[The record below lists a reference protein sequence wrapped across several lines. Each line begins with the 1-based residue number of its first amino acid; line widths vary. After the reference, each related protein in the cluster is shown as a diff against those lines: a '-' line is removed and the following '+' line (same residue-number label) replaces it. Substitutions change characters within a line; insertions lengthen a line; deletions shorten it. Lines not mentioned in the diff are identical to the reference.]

1 VASRRTVSVLFT
13 DVVGSTEL
21 RGALGDDR
29 ADDVFARLCE
39 DQVAAVQE
47 NRGTLVK
54 SLGDGIM
61 AVFDSAADAV
71 AAGAQ
76 IQSRTTERARLE
88 DVDLAA
94 RVGVSA
100 GDASLESGDWF
111 GTPVV
116 EASRL
121 CAAATAGQVLVADLV
136 RSLAGSRTHIAFLRL
151 GPMTLKGLA
160 DEVVAYEIEADG
172 AATAPAA
179 RTVRR
184 TDDNALRLRLAGP
197 FTVERGGEA
206 VPDADLGSRKA
217 RLLLKVLAA
226 RRGHIVPMD
235 EIVEVLWGADAPAK
249 AEANVATLV
258 SRLRGVLGSEV
269 VDGGRSGYR
278 VAVSASVVIDL
289 DEAEQLVS
297 EASARLAAGQ
307 PALALTA
314 ARRATALLGRGTVL
328 DDEPGADW
336 TADAARQAQ
345 RLVRH
350 ARAATWAACAEFG
363 DHRASLAAAQDA
375 VATDALD
382 EEAHRAVMSAY
393 YRAGE
398 PGEALAAYERLRTV
412 LVEELGADPGP
423 ESEALYTAILRGER
437 VADTGRAARGKD
449 GDDDSDF
456 VGRADELDA
465 LLAIWSQASQGASA
479 CVLISGE
486 SGIGKSR
493 LASELAARA
502 SAAGALVLHARCFE
516 AERSLFLQPII
527 EVVRAAVGSVAPEIV
542 RRAAGDRAGTLA
554 ALVPE
559 IGQILRPIGY
569 EPASLEIER
578 RRTFEAVAEFLGR
591 LAAVQPLLVVLD
603 DLHETGASTVE
614 LLHFSLRWDRHAPL
628 LVVAT
633 ARTGEAG
640 DATDGLR
647 PVATTIE
654 LAPLSEDAVRALAR
668 RAGLGAHAEAIQAM
682 TRGHTLFVL
691 EALRALGD
699 AGGAEVG
706 GALPIPTSLR
716 DAIVARARRG
726 GEDVDELLRAA
737 VVIGASFEL
746 DVLAELLSTT
756 TEEVARRAD
765 RATRAGLLRESGAG
779 YEFANDVIR
788 DVLYETTPRPVRVVR
803 HRRLVTMLAGHPE
816 AAASHAAA
824 AGEWKEAI
832 TCWCEAARRASKA
845 FANRE
850 ADDLLTSALNAA
862 SMVDE
867 PALTA
872 EAQLERGKV
881 RLAQGRYAAAAE
893 DLSAAHQLARAVGE
907 SAIEVTALTELGWS
921 AYHARDAARSR
932 ELAARAAAHPASDPR
947 ARILVGR
954 ICNTDGDLD
963 GAFAALE
970 PETEAT
976 DPAARALALSCLGT
990 ALTHTDRYA
999 EAIATIDEALGACH
1013 RTGSLRG
1020 LLNARAFGAIA
1031 RANLGQFGEAL
1042 AWAEQLLRDCDRFEA
1057 PFYRPRAFNSLAWIW
1072 RELGDNGKATEFAME
1087 AMTTSVGVDGSIEGE
1102 PAAHALLAVAESAL
1116 LDGDAAAAVGRLG
1129 ELDALLAGH
1138 VAFGWRIAL
1147 RRLEL
1152 LSRVEAQRAEELL
1165 EQARHFGSAK
1175 YEALALGRLGAVEEA
1190 VATAERTGSNWL
1202 LARVCPPDLARR
1214 LVDDIAARLPD
1225 DLREAFATHG
1235 ALTQR
1240 LRH

>member
-21 RGALGDDR
+21 RSALGDNR
-29 ADDVFARLCE
+29 ADDVFARHYE
-39 DQVAAVQE
+39 DQVSAVLE
-47 NRGTLVK
+47 NHGTLVK
-54 SLGDGIM
+54 GLGDGIM
-61 AVFDSAADAV
+61 VVFDSAADAV

-76 IQSRTTERARLE
+76 IQSRTAERARLE

-94 RVGVSA
+94 RVGISA
-100 GDASLESGDWF
+100 GDASLENGDWF

-136 RSLAGSRTHIAFLRL
+136 RSLAGSRTHIAFRRI

-172 AATAPAA
+172 APTAPAA
-179 RTVRR
+179 PTARR
-184 TDDNALRLRLAGP
+184 TDDNSLRLRLAGR
-197 FTVERGGEA
+197 FAVERGGEA
-206 VPDADLGSRKA
+206 VPEADLGSRKA

-226 RRGHIVPMD
+226 RRGDTVPMD
-235 EIVEVLWGADAPAK
+235 EIVDVLWGTDAPAK

-258 SRLRGVLGSEV
+258 SRLRGVLGSDV
-269 VDGGRSGYR
+269 VDGGRTGYR
-278 VAVSASVVIDL
+278 VAVGASVSIDL

-297 EASARLAAGQ
+297 EAGARVAGGQ

-314 ARRATALLGRGTVL
+314 ARRAITLLGRGTVL
-328 DDEPGADW
+328 DDEPGVEW
-336 TADAARQAQ
+336 SLDAARQAQ
-345 RLVRH
+345 RLVRQ
-350 ARAATWAACAEFG
+350 ARAATWAACAELG

-375 VATDALD
+375 VAADALD

-423 ESEALYTAILRGER
+423 DSEALYTAILRGER
-437 VADTGRAARGKD
+437 VADRGPARAPS
-449 GDDDSDF
+449 GDEDSDF

-465 LLAIWSQASQGASA
+465 LLTIWSQASRGASA

-493 LASELAARA
+493 LASELAGRA
-502 SAAGALVLHARCFE
+502 STAGALVLHARCFE

-527 EVVRAAVGSVAPEIV
+527 EVVRAAVGRVAPQIV

-569 EPASLEIER
+569 EPASIEIER

-633 ARTGEAG
+633 ARSGEAG
-640 DATDGLR
+640 DATDLLR

-654 LAPLSEDAVRALAR
+654 LEPLSDDAVRTLAR

-699 AGGAEVG
+699 AGGADASG
-706 GALPIPTSLR
+706 PLPIPTSLR
-716 DAIVARARRG
+716 DAIVARARRA

-746 DVLAELLSTT
+746 DVAAELLSTT
-756 TEEVARRAD
+756 TEEVARRAE
-765 RATRAGLLRESGAG
+765 RAARAGLLRESGAG

-803 HRRLVTMLAGHPE
+803 HRRLVTLLATHPE

-850 ADDLLTSALNAA
+850 ADELLTSALNAA

-893 DLSAAHQLARAVGE
+893 DLRAAHQLARAVGE
-907 SAIEVTALTELGWS
+907 AGIEATALTELGWS

-954 ICNTDGDLD
+954 ICNTDGDLE

-970 PETEAT
+970 PETEAA

-990 ALTHTDRYA
+990 ALTHTDRYP
-999 EAIATIDEALGACH
+999 EAIATLDDALGACH
-1013 RTGSLRG
+1013 RTGGLRG

-1042 AWAEQLLRDCDRFEA
+1042 AWAEQLLRDCERFEA
-1057 PFYRPRAFNSLAWIW
+1057 PFYRPRAYNSLAWIW
-1072 RELGDNGKATEFAME
+1072 RELGDNGKATEFGME
-1087 AMTTSVGVDGSIEGE
+1087 AMVTSVGADGTIEGE

-1116 LDGDAAAAVGRLG
+1116 LDGDDAAAVGRLG
-1129 ELDALLAGH
+1129 EVDALLAGH
-1138 VAFGWRIAL
+1138 VAFRWRIEL

-1152 LSRVEAQRAEELL
+1152 LARVEAPRAEELL
-1165 EQARHFGSAK
+1165 ERARRFGSAK
-1175 YEALALGRLGAVEEA
+1175 YEALALARLGAVDEA
-1190 VATAERTGSNWL
+1190 VATAERTGSKWL
-1202 LARVCPPDLARR
+1202 LARVGPPELARR
-1214 LVDDIAARLPD
+1214 LVAALAADLPEELREGFAARGALAARLRD
-1225 DLREAFATHG
+1225 
-1235 ALTQR
+1235 
-1240 LRH
+1240 